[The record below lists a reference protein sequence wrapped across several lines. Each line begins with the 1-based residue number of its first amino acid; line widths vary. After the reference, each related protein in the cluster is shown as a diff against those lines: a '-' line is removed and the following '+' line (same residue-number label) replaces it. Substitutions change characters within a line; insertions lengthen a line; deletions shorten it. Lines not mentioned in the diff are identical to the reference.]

1 MANHTSRIAV
11 TAAAVVALFA
21 YGTSARA
28 ALITYSSRA
37 TWAGAVGSPTG
48 TEDFNEF
55 VADASFIS
63 PSSVAAD
70 NMTLSAG
77 TGLNGANTNKVDVA
91 PFVEAG
97 YSGDGTA
104 FAFVEL
110 TATATMRIDFTAGV
124 EAWGADF
131 TGISDDVRV
140 SRIDVFDASNALLGS
155 IVAPTVAGTYNQRF
169 IGFDL
174 TGSDRADHL
183 VFVFTNP
190 SAAVNDAFGID
201 NVAFVTTNPVPEP
214 TTLALLGDGLVAARR
229 RRRA

>member
-1 MANHTSRIAV
+1 MASHTSRIAV
-11 TAAAVVALFA
+11 TAAVVALFA

-48 TEDFNEF
+48 TENFNGF

-63 PSSVAAD
+63 PSSVAAN

-77 TGLNGANTNKVDVA
+77 SGFNGATTNKIDVT

-97 YSGDGTA
+97 YSGDGTP
-104 FAFVEL
+104 FALVEL

-174 TGSDRADHL
+174 TGGDHADHL

-190 SAAVNDAFGID
+190 AAATNDVFGLD
-201 NVAFVTTNPVPEP
+201 NVAFVTNPVPEP
-214 TTLALLGDGLVAARR
+214 TTLALLGAGLVAARR
-229 RRRA
+229 RLRA

>member
-63 PSSVAAD
+63 PASVAAN
-70 NMTLSAG
+70 NMTLAAGAG
-77 TGLNGANTNKVDVA
+77 TNGVITNKVDVS
-91 PFVEAG
+91 PLEFGGG
-97 YSGDGTA
+97 YSPDATPYA
-104 FAFVEL
+104 LVDL
-110 TATATMRIDFTAGV
+110 TGANSLRIDFTAGV
-124 EAWGADF
+124 TAWGADF
-131 TGISDDVRV
+131 TGISDDGRV
-140 SRIDVFDASNALLGS
+140 TRIDVFDSSNVLIGS
-155 IVAPTVAGTYNQRF
+155 IVAGTAAGTFNQRF

-174 TGSDRADHL
+174 TAGEHADHL
-183 VFVFTNP
+183 EFVFTNP
-190 SAAVNDAFGID
+190 ASFGNDVFGID
-201 NVAFVTTNPVPEP
+201 HVAFVTNPVPEP
-214 TTLALLGDGLVAARR
+214 TTLALLGAGLVAARR